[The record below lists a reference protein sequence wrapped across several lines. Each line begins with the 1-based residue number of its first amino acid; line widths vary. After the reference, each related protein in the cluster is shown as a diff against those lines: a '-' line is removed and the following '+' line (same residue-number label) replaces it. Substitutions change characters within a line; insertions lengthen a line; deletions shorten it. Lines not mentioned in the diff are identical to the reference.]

1 MPYILWGDEFKPQY
15 VVAVKNLE
23 PGRLGICQDGSS
35 RLVQSDKQVFAAHK
49 LLYSE
54 LWAC

>member
-23 PGRLGICQDGSS
+23 LGFIGTRQTIHPGWLGPDNWSFSAQ
-35 RLVQSDKQVFAAHK
+35 K
-49 LLYSE
+49 LLYCE